1 MKIKAHLNLNS
12 KDLIKSVGLDEN
24 GKVQKY
30 IDSFILNETK
40 PFLPG
45 QRHLYQSGVIG
56 TEIGSG
62 LIIWNSPDANY
73 LYEGKLMVDPV
84 YLKGAFFSE
93 NYGFWSRP
101 NVQKIMDPQGRDL
114 KNKKEGK
121 DHWFDKA
128 MQTKMDDLLNGISHI
143 IDGGK
148 K

>member
-1 MKIKAHLNLNS
+1 MNIKAHLNLNY
-12 KDLIKSVGLDEN
+12 KDLMKGANLEEG

-45 QRHLYQSGVIG
+45 QRHLYQSGITG
-56 TEIGSG
+56 TKIGSG

-73 LYEGKLMVDPV
+73 LYEGKLMVDPK
-84 YLKGAFFSE
+84 YLKGAFFSPT
-93 NYGFWSRP
+93 YGFWSRP

-128 MQTKMDDLLNGISHI
+128 MTTKMDNLLYGISHI
-143 IDGGK
+143 IDGGRK
-148 K
+148 